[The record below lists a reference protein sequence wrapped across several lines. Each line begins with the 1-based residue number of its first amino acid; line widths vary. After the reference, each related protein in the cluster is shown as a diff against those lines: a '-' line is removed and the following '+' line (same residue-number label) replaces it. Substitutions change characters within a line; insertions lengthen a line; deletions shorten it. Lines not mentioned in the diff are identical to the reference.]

1 MTNFTHLTDNELIKQ
16 LSLRDDLTD
25 LEHELLDRL
34 IRSTDELVVVSDEL
48 ASYHESEIGKHD
60 GADIV

>member
-1 MTNFTHLTDNELIKQ
+1 MTNFTHLTDNELINQ

-34 IRSTDELVVVSDEL
+34 IRSTDELVVVSAEL

-60 GADIV
+60 GTDT